1 MPLYLIHRE
10 RENQR
15 NPHGAR
21 AALVDATDP
30 AAAVATANALVPGA
44 NTPFDGFATVEV
56 AATAGGSHVDTYFDG
71 DAVNVL
77 GMTRGGS
84 PA

>member
-15 NPHGAR
+15 NAHGAH
-21 AALVDATDP
+21 AALVDAAD
-30 AAAVATANALVPGA
+30 AAATITTANALVPGA
-44 NTPFDGFATVEV
+44 NAPFDGFTTTEV

-71 DAVNVL
+71 DAVNVR
-77 GMTRGGS
+77 GITRGGS